1 MRISEDETLLSWETT
16 EVASNTASAD
26 VLASDPKDFIEAR
39 NLIPFTSDEPIAP
52 YSMTHRGL
60 RIWLQLFRLHDSVPG
75 SPNDIRQWVRP
86 IRAPIMI
93 FSSSDD
99 LVWSPL
105 RCHVAHDFHNFVM
118 IPLRHVSADMYVRDT
133 STNIALVPIARL
145 TNQPSFQEVFI
156 RNSRIS
162 SISDSVQ
169 RQFGI
174 FIRYLPS
181 EFTIASVVPSEAWDP
196 RSRILQANKDATGRR
211 SWNASLQLSL
221 SGALTRAKTSIF
233 LSLGCKQE
241 GKADPLPWCFIDDFV
256 YTSDNVHLSSFH
268 DSIFSAQPRHEVTNP
283 KDCDGIAYG
292 FGLRVKMS
300 VERIFG
306 QRMFVVDIERRGS
319 ENENQKSGPLPPIP
333 TINIETSPEGDSQNG
348 TETSFV
354 RSRRRSISS
363 RPTDR

>member
-16 EVASNTASAD
+16 EVAPNTASAD

-60 RIWLQLFRLHDSVPG
+60 RIWLQLFHLHDSTPG
-75 SPNDIRQWVRP
+75 TPNDIRQWMRP

-93 FSSSDD
+93 FSSSDN

-105 RCHVAHDFHNFVM
+105 RCHVAHDFHNLVM
-118 IPLRHVSADMYVRDT
+118 VPLRHVSADMYIRDT
-133 STNIALVPIARL
+133 STNVALVPTVKL
-145 TNQPSFQEVFI
+145 TFQPSYQEVFI

-174 FIRYLPS
+174 LIRHLPS
-181 EFTIASVVPSEAWDP
+181 EFTITSVVPSEAWDP
-196 RSRILQANKDATGRR
+196 RSRILQVSKDASGRR

-221 SGALTRAKTSIF
+221 SGALTRAKTSMF
-233 LSLGCKQE
+233 LSLGCKQK
-241 GKADPLPWCFIDDFV
+241 GKEDPMPWCFIDDFV
-256 YTSDNVHLSSFH
+256 YTSDNIYLASFH
-268 DSIFSAQPRHEVTNP
+268 DSVFSSQPRHEVTNP
-283 KDCDGIAYG
+283 KDCDGVAYG
-292 FGLRVKMS
+292 FGLRVKMFID
-300 VERIFG
+300 RIFG

-319 ENENQKSGPLPPIP
+319 ENGNVKSEPVPTIP
-333 TINIETSPEGDSQNG
+333 TIKIEARLEYNTQHG
-348 TETSFV
+348 TEPPFV
-354 RSRRRSISS
+354 NSRRRSISS
-363 RPTDR
+363 RPTDQ